1 MRYRVGAQPAPG
13 QTESIM
19 RSHAVVVVA
28 CCTWG
33 TVGYAVAAQGLTVNL
48 DRLAWP
54 QWQARMQVTTQ
65 PIAPTPLWSGEAG
78 LRPRSGALFS
88 DYYVAKPQFG
98 EAGGLRVTSGVVL
111 GPRGAVFGAAQTTVA
126 SGVAVSSTM
135 RSGSPLSADANADST
150 LAWPYVGV
158 GYSDSS
164 LRGGWGFS
172 ADLGLAAQNFGLQ
185 RAARS
190 LGNQSLDDFVRDLR
204 LTPVLQLGVSYRF

>member
-1 MRYRVGAQPAPG
+1 
-13 QTESIM
+13 M
-19 RSHAVVVVA
+19 RSRVVVAA

-33 TVGYAVAAQGLTVNL
+33 TVGCAVAAQGLTVDI
-48 DRLAWP
+48 DRLGWP
-54 QWQARMQVTTQ
+54 QWQARLQLATQ
-65 PIAPTPLWSGEAG
+65 PIASAPLWSSPEGG
-78 LRPRSGALFS
+78 LRPRSGAVFS
-88 DYYVAKPQFG
+88 DYYVGRPQFG
-98 EAGGLRVTSGVVL
+98 QTGGLRVTSGIVL
-111 GPRGAVFGAAQTTVA
+111 GPRGAVFGPVPTTLA
-126 SGVAVSSTM
+126 SGFAATSTM
-135 RSGSPLSADANADST
+135 RAGLPLSVDPNGDNT

-185 RAARS
+185 RTARS

>member
-1 MRYRVGAQPAPG
+1 
-13 QTESIM
+13 M
-19 RSHAVVVVA
+19 RSHAVVIA

-33 TVGYAVAAQGLTVNL
+33 ALGSAVAGQGLTVDI

-54 QWQARMQVTTQ
+54 QWQARLQVGTQ
-65 PIAPTPLWSGEAG
+65 QIVPTPLWSGGEAG

-88 DYYVAKPQFG
+88 DYYVALPQFG
-98 EAGGLRVTSGVVL
+98 QSGGLRLTSGVVL
-111 GPRGAVFGAAQTTVA
+111 GPRGAVFGPAQTTAA
-126 SGVAVSSTM
+126 SGVGAGSVT
-135 RSGSPLSADANADST
+135 RSGLPLSVDPNGENT

-164 LRGGWGFS
+164 VRGGWGFS
-172 ADLGLAAQNFGLQ
+172 ADLGLAAQNFALQ
-185 RAARS
+185 RAARA

>member
-1 MRYRVGAQPAPG
+1 
-13 QTESIM
+13 M
-19 RSHAVVVVA
+19 RSRAVIVV
-28 CCTWG
+28 CCMWG
-33 TVGYAVAAQGLTVNL
+33 TVGSAAAAQGLTVDL

-54 QWQARMQVTTQ
+54 QWRARLQLAAQ
-65 PIAPTPLWSGEAG
+65 PIVQAPLWSGGEAG
-78 LRPRSGALFS
+78 LRPRSGAVFS
-88 DYYVAKPQFG
+88 DYYVASPQFG
-98 EAGGLRVTSGVVL
+98 QAGGLRVTSGVVL
-111 GPRGAVFGAAQTTVA
+111 GPRGAVFGPAQTTAA
-126 SGVAVSSTM
+126 SGIAISSAT
-135 RSGSPLSADANADST
+135 RSGLPLSADANGDNT

-158 GYSDSS
+158 GYSDAS